1 MKARLMRHS
10 ACMLGAL
17 AITTPALAA
26 EHSLHDALSNG
37 KVSGDIRLRYEAVD
51 QDNALKDADAL
62 TIRTRLGYTTGSYHG
77 VTGVLEFEDSRTVMG
92 LDDYNNTLGKNTD
105 YSVIADP
112 ETTEVDQAYLQYSGG
127 DVTARAGRQ
136 VIVYDNQRHVGH
148 VGWRQDRQTF
158 DGVRLTYAPTSLLTL
173 DYAYLNQRNRIFA
186 QAQDLTTKDHLL
198 NLGYQTGFGKLSAYA
213 YLLEVD
219 NNTNNGLDTVGL
231 RFAGD
236 YDLESVKLIYAA
248 EYARQEAKAGANE
261 FDADYYSLRA
271 GVGMQGITIALTYE
285 VLGSDDGNY
294 GFATPLATLHAF
306 NGWTDQFLA
315 TPAGG
320 LEDIS
325 LTVSGALA
333 GGRWVVVY
341 HDFSANESTPAVDD
355 LGDEWGVAYNRGFAE
370 HYTAGIKYAR
380 YSAGD
385 SAAGKVDTNKLW
397 LTLGVSF

>member
-1 MKARLMRHS
+1 MKARLIRHS
-10 ACMLGAL
+10 ACMLGSLAL
-17 AITTPALAA
+17 ATPALAA

-37 KVSGDIRLRYEAVD
+37 QVSGDVRLRYEAVD

-92 LDDYNNTLGKNTD
+92 LDDYNNTQGKNTD

-186 QAQDLTTKDHLL
+186 EAQDLATKDHLL

-219 NNTNNGLDTVGL
+219 DGTNNGLDTVGL

-248 EYARQEAKAGANE
+248 KYARQEAKSGATE
-261 FDADYYSLRA
+261 FDADYYSLKAGA
-271 GVGMQGITIALTYE
+271 GVKGITIALTYE

-333 GGRWVVVY
+333 GGRWAFVY

-397 LTLGVSF
+397 LTLGVTF